1 MVGKLRAY
9 ADKYIAAGSR
19 RPTDTAIATI
29 EYRSKVKQER
39 LPPIDAWLK
48 QHGG

>member
-48 QHGG
+48 KHGG